1 VLTMTGDD
9 DSSARIKAKKALN
22 AMGGA

>member
-1 VLTMTGDD
+1 VLSMPGDE

-22 AMGGA
+22 ALGGA